1 MKTNAS
7 TLRIVRF
14 QFQDALSSRWLLV
27 HTLIYLLI
35 AEGLLMSTG
44 FTDKA
49 LVSLVNVVLLLVP
62 LVALLFGVIHHYNN
76 RDYTTWMLTQPLERR
91 GLFTGLYLGL
101 TVPMV
106 LSFCIG
112 ITLPFLWHGGLAAG
126 QIVRLLTLLG
136 LGTALTFSGVGVAA
150 SLAIRFTDR
159 IRGIGLALVIWL
171 IYALL
176 FDGLI
181 LMGISVFGDWPIE
194 KALIGAMLLNPID
207 LSRLI
212 LLQTFDAAAMLG
224 YTGAVFSRFFG
235 SQLGVL
241 IASSAILFWVAS
253 PIWLAGR
260 LFRKQDF

>member
-1 MKTNAS
+1 MKSSSS
-7 TLRIVRF
+7 TLRIIQF

-35 AEGLLMSTG
+35 AEGLLMSSG

-62 LVALLFGVIHHYNN
+62 LVALLFGVIHQYTN
-76 RDYTTWMLTQPLERR
+76 RDYTIWMLTQPLKRPN
-91 GLFTGLYLGL
+91 LFSGLYLGL

-106 LSFCIG
+106 LSFSVG

-126 QIVRLLTLLG
+126 QAVQLITLLG
-136 LGTALTFSGVGVAA
+136 LGAALTFSGVGVAA
-150 SLAIRFTDR
+150 SLAIRFADR
-159 IRGIGLALVIWL
+159 VRGIGLALVIWL
-171 IYALL
+171 VYALL

-181 LMGISVFGDWPIE
+181 LMGISVFGNWPIE

-235 SQLGVL
+235 SGMGMI
-241 IASSAILFWVAS
+241 IASVTLLLWVAF
-253 PIWLAGR
+253 PVWLASR